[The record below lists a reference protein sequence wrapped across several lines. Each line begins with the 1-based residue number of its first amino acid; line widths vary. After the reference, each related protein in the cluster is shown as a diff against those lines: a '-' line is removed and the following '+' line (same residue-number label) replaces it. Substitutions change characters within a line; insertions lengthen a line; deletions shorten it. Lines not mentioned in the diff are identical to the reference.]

1 MKIVRMRTID
11 GPNIYIY
18 KPVIVMRL
26 DLEAFTE
33 IESYEFPGLTERLLA
48 ECPGLY
54 DHYCAMGRPGGF
66 VERLYGGTYVGHI
79 VEHVALELMTRAG
92 MKANFGKTRCAGPPN
107 LYDVIVEFESEA
119 PARFLLRA
127 AAEYVAAAIGGE
139 PFALHERLAQAR
151 RIGENTG
158 LGPSTAALV
167 CAAAKRGIPVRR
179 IGEGSLLQL
188 GTGCHRK
195 LIQATLTHRTSA
207 VATDI
212 ASDKGLAKTI
222 LDTAG
227 IPVPRGSVAHT
238 PEDAQRIFAELG
250 ATAVVKPLDG
260 CQGQGVVLHVTRVEE
275 VVQAYEFARRHSKLG
290 KVIVEE
296 QAAGRQ
302 YRLLVVDNRVV
313 AAAQRIPAHVVGDGE
328 HSIQEL
334 IDTVNS
340 HPDRGFDHEKPL
352 TRIHVDEA
360 VLQCLARQAL
370 TERSVPAPGDI
381 VYLRDGANLSTGGIA
396 IDASEGVDPSYER
409 LAVRAARAIGLDVCG
424 VDLIAASIHI
434 PVEESGCKVIEVNA
448 APGIRMHHFPSV
460 GEARDVAGEIID
472 SLFPAQAPVRVPVVS
487 VTGTNGK
494 TTTTRMIGHI
504 LGQSGRKV
512 GMTTTDGVF
521 VAGHKVLAGD
531 TTGPES
537 ARLVLSDPAV
547 ETAVLETARG
557 GIMRGGLA
565 YDAADVAVITN
576 VATDHIGQDGLR
588 TVEDIVRVKSLVA
601 ECIAPGGAVV
611 LSADDAELVRLSGRL
626 RGRVVFV
633 SLDSDNPIVRRHLA
647 QGGTAFFVQDGWLTE
662 AAGALSW
669 PVVRVVEMPVTLQGA
684 AQFHAANALCA
695 LAAAR
700 HLGVSRNRCAHALR
714 TFRSETHNPGRINL
728 FRLPTGQHV
737 VCDYGH
743 NAQGVRAVGEM
754 ARSLSAKPCPAV
766 VGLPGDRADGIVR
779 EAARMAARY
788 FDPLFIKED
797 GDTRGRRRGEM
808 AKLIADAVHGVNPTA
823 RVYVELDECQA
834 LETALQMYPS
844 EPLLFMFH
852 EKLAPVKQLL
862 ENRGG
867 VEVGSLQGEAARTQV
882 HAI

>member
-1 MKIVRMRTID
+1 MRTID

-33 IESYEFPGLTERLLA
+33 VESYEFPGLTERLLA
-48 ECPGLY
+48 ECPGLF

-92 MKANFGKTRCAGPPN
+92 MKANFGKTRNAGPPN

-119 PARFLLRA
+119 PARFLLQA
-127 AAEYVAAAIGGE
+127 AADYVSAAILGE
-139 PFALHERLAQAR
+139 PFALQERMAQAR
-151 RIGENTG
+151 RIEESAG
-158 LGPSTAALV
+158 LGPSTAALAR
-167 CAAAKRGIPVRR
+167 AAAKRRIPVRR

-212 ASDKGLAKTI
+212 ASDKALAKTI
-222 LDTAG
+222 LDIAG
-227 IPVPRGSVAHT
+227 IPVPRGSVAQT
-238 PEDAQRIFAELG
+238 PDDAERIFAQLG

-260 CQGQGVVLHVTRVEE
+260 CQGQGVTLHVARMEDIA
-275 VVQAYEFARRHSKLG
+275 QAYQFALRHSRLG

-302 YRLLVVDNRVV
+302 YRLLVVDDRVV
-313 AAAQRIPAHVVGDGE
+313 AAAERIPAHVVGDGE

-340 HPDRGFDHEKPL
+340 HPDRGIDHEKPL
-352 TRIHVDEA
+352 TRIHVDQA
-360 VLQCLARQAL
+360 VTQCLARQAL
-370 TERSVPAPGDI
+370 MGNSVPAPGDL
-381 VYLRDGANLSTGGIA
+381 VYLRDAANLSTGGTA
-396 IDASEGVDPSYER
+396 IDASEGLDPSFER
-409 LAVRAARAIGLDVCG
+409 LAVRAAKAIGLDVCG
-424 VDLIAASIHI
+424 VDLIAASIRI
-434 PVEESGCKVIEVNA
+434 PVGESGCKVIEVNA

-460 GEARDVAGEIID
+460 GQPHDVAGEIID
-472 SLFPAQAPVRVPVVS
+472 SLFPPRAPVRVPVVS

-504 LGQSGRKV
+504 LAQSGTKV

-521 VAGHKVLAGD
+521 IAGHKVLEGD

-537 ARLVLSDPAV
+537 ARLVLSDPGV
-547 ETAVLETARG
+547 EAAVLETARG

-565 YDAADVAVITN
+565 YDAADVAIITN

-601 ECIAPGGAVV
+601 ECVAPGGVVV

-626 RGRVVFV
+626 QGRVVFV
-633 SLDSDNPIVRRHLA
+633 SVHGGNPSVRRHLA
-647 QGGTAFFVQDGWLTE
+647 RGGTAFFVQDGWLTE

-669 PVVRVVEMPVTLQGA
+669 PIVRVVEIPVTLQGA

-700 HLGVSRNRCAHALR
+700 HLGVSRNRCANALR
-714 TFRSETHNPGRINL
+714 TFRSDTHNPGRINL
-728 FRLPTGQHV
+728 FRFPGGGHV

-743 NAQGVRAVGEM
+743 NAEGVRVVGEM
-754 ARSLSAKPCPAV
+754 ARSLSDRPCPAV
-766 VGLPGDRADGIVR
+766 IGLPGDRADEIVQ

-788 FDPLFIKED
+788 FDPLFVKED

-808 AKLIADAVHGVNPTA
+808 AKLIVDAARSVNPSV
-823 RVYVELDECQA
+823 RVHVELDECRA
-834 LETALQMYPS
+834 LEAALDKYPS

-852 EKLAPVKQLL
+852 EKLAPVRKLL
-862 ENRGG
+862 EGRGG
-867 VEVGSLQGEAARTQV
+867 VEVGSLQGGAVRTQV